1 MWRSEGG
8 DENAMNY
15 FRSLE
20 ILEKLKET
28 AERGM
33 MGHLK
38 GDAGKWE
45 KIVKAYES
53 SSMLFLLKVNDVH
66 AC

>member
-1 MWRSEGG
+1 MYINGCDSGAQEGS
-8 DENAMNY
+8 MNY
-15 FRSLE
+15 FRCAE
-20 ILEKLKET
+20 ILNKMKET

-33 MGHLK
+33 LGSLK

-53 SSMLFLLKVNDVH
+53 NSTLILQMS
-66 AC
+66 